1 MRNASRQEI
10 GLWRITALVKVM
22 CGEQATANQKNR
34 PGSGLATGILPYR
47 LAPLKALRV
56 FYSAFLPAFFA
67 LAHLALAA
75 SEILFRAA
83 AVNRCFGLAAFR
95 LPVDERGLPF
105 CRRVPSSAAIAAW
118 MASRWFWSSR
128 RMRVVSIRMGL

>member
-1 MRNASRQEI
+1 MANYSIGESDVRGASYCEPE
-10 GLWRITALVKVM
+10 
-22 CGEQATANQKNR
+22 EQTWKR
-34 PGSGLATGILPYR
+34 PGHGNPSIR